1 MLSGAEPGLPTL
13 ANIAHFVRAELA
25 AAGLPV
31 APEDHPPGT
40 AGAVVRVDTDAGAVT
55 VDWALH
61 EVLVSAALDGWADD
75 PERESAESGEFSR
88 QLDAVGA
95 AMRNALREIITA
107 AGYEV
112 SDNPDPDFAPHRL
125 LVTRR
130 LAESPWLERR
140 FARAEKRHDAERAA
154 REDPA

>member
-1 MLSGAEPGLPTL
+1 M
-13 ANIAHFVRAELA
+13 
-25 AAGLPV
+25 
-31 APEDHPPGT
+31 
-40 AGAVVRVDTDAGAVT
+40 
-55 VDWALH
+55 
-61 EVLVSAALDGWADD
+61 SAALDGWADD